1 MIPQSVGTDSDPALI
16 ELSDLRKRYGGDQ
29 AVPGAPPPVEVLHG
43 INLRI
48 HAGEFVAIVGASGSG
63 KSTLMHLLGCLDRPS
78 SGTYR
83 FNGRDVSTLD
93 ADALADLRRR
103 DFGFIFQSYHLIPTE
118 SAQENVEVPA
128 LYAGMPKTE
137 RTARA
142 VALLGRLGLADKLLN
157 RPNQLSGGQQQR
169 VSIARALMNGGKVIL
184 ADEPT
189 GALDSRSGAEVM
201 ALLHELADA
210 GHTVIL
216 ITHDRQ
222 VAQQARRVIE
232 LRDGSIV
239 SDTGE
244 EPRDRA
250 TAPASTDRPE
260 PKAETIAAALAE
272 MRATL
277 HAAWR
282 VMWANRFRTGLTL
295 LGIII
300 GVASVIVMLAIGE
313 GSQRQIMAQMAAFG
327 ARTLQIYP
335 QWSSAQV
342 QPAKITLDDVATVR
356 EVRQVV
362 AAAPYIE
369 GTLTVRRGNIDHKA
383 NTGGTT
389 TDFPRT
395 MNWGMARGAF
405 FTEADE
411 IGLTKAAVLGQT
423 VYRKLFPA
431 GGDPVGH
438 EILIDNQPFLVVGV
452 LKKKG
457 ASMGEDQD
465 NRIVVPFETAA
476 TRLFGRRNPDWIA
489 VLIENL
495 QSAGATG
502 QAIQA
507 ELTRRRNAAD
517 LQIWNQAEAIRVQSQ
532 TDRTMTLML
541 GLIAA
546 ISLVVGGIGVM
557 NVMLMAVRERTRE
570 IGIRMATGA
579 RSRDILRQF
588 LGEAVLVTVTGG
600 LIGVF
605 AGLAIGAVL
614 LLAKVP
620 LAFSATAILVAFFCA
635 AACGLVFGYMPAKQA
650 AQLDPVVALA
660 SE

>member
-1 MIPQSVGTDSDPALI
+1 MSPQDSEADSGPALI
-16 ELSDLRKRYGGDQ
+16 ELRDLRKRYGQDQ
-29 AVPGAPPPVEVLHG
+29 AATDGPPPVEVLHG

-83 FNGRDVSTLD
+83 FKGRDVSTLD
-93 ADALADLRRR
+93 ADALADLRRQ
-103 DFGFIFQSYHLIPTE
+103 DFGFIFQGYHLIPTE

-137 RTARA
+137 RTGRA
-142 VALLGRLGLADKLLN
+142 VALLTRLGLGDKLRN

-189 GALDSRSGAEVM
+189 GALDTRSGAEVM
-201 ALLHELADA
+201 TLLHELADT

-239 SDTGE
+239 SDTGD
-244 EPRDRA
+244 EPP
-250 TAPASTDRPE
+250 THASPQCSE
-260 PKAETIAAALAE
+260 PKNETASAALAE

-277 HAAWR
+277 RAAWR
-282 VMWANRFRTGLTL
+282 VMWVNRFRTSLTL

-300 GVASVIVMLAIGE
+300 GVASVIVMLAVGE

-342 QPAKITLDDVATVR
+342 QPAKITLDDVAAVR
-356 EVRQVV
+356 DVRQVV

-369 GTLTVRRGNIDHKA
+369 GTLTIRRGNTDHKA

-411 IGLTKAAVLGQT
+411 LALAKVAVLGHS

-431 GGDPVGH
+431 GGDPVGQ

-452 LKKKG
+452 LRKKG

-465 NRIVVPFETAA
+465 NRIVVPFDTAA

-502 QAIQA
+502 EAIQA
-507 ELTRRRNAAD
+507 ELTRRRDAAD

-579 RSRDILRQF
+579 RGSDILRQF

-600 LIGVF
+600 GIGVL
-605 AGLAIGAVL
+605 AGLMIGGAL
-614 LLAKVP
+614 LLANVP
-620 LAFSATAILVAFFCA
+620 LAFSWTAIFVAFFCA
-635 AACGLVFGYMPAKQA
+635 ASCGLVFGYMPAKQA